1 MLDWGKPGSS
11 FGFGQTPS
19 LHMLWILE
27 NPVLNSLVRIFKYK
41 NTIPFLHSTA
51 HIERACPTGAKPSQH
66 SAVTSVCP
74 SKSPRE
80 GNVTQHPS
88 FLPCSLL
95 AVEEVDCTTA
105 AVGAPPS
112 PMPELWLGTGYV
124 PPCFLSFSW
133 VLCRTEA
140 SWITPH
146 SHPKHRAKIQQ
157 GPVNGPAKEK
167 ADLLPWSVPC

>member
-27 NPVLNSLVRIFKYK
+27 NPVLNLLVRIFKYK
-41 NTIPFLHSTA
+41 NTIPVLHSTA
-51 HIERACPTGAKPSQH
+51 HIQRACPTGAKPSQH

-74 SKSPRE
+74 SMSPWE
-80 GNVTQHPS
+80 GNVTQHTS
-88 FLPCSLL
+88 FLPCSPL

-112 PMPELWLGTGYV
+112 PMSCGWGPGTY
-124 PPCFLSFSW
+124 L
-133 VLCRTEA
+133 LA
-140 SWITPH
+140 SCPSLEFCAEQRHLEYTPH

-167 ADLLPWSVPC
+167 VDLLPWSVPC